1 MIKVYMEFPVSDISG
16 RIRVIETEY
25 TEHEVENVEF
35 WYRTFE
41 REAIEK
47 NGRMFISEMFNV
59 SPKYFKASNIYKTCN
74 NGKEV
79 LELIYKGIISD
90 SYLSMAVN
98 FLSKETR
105 LAAFRRKNDLY
116 CLHGHGG
123 AVFEIGKD
131 DILI

>member
-105 LAAFRRKNDLY
+105 LAVFRRKNDLY